1 MTMNNSQMATERA
14 SRTRDTHSLFQQHAA
29 YKKLLNFESR
39 LDKDLGETTAQL
51 VDHMKSHSLLSR
63 ENLPLMKPLEK
74 ALLASFDRMKAED
87 IAPNKNFFAMSL
99 KAFFQGLSEDELELM
114 CHNYVHN
121 WINEHLSKSTR
132 FYNKY
137 QVEQKLEFIR

>member
-1 MTMNNSQMATERA
+1 MTMVSATATERA
-14 SRTRDTHSLFQQHAA
+14 SRTRDAHSLYQQQAA

-39 LDKDLGETTAQL
+39 LDKDLGETTTQL
-51 VDHMKSHSLLSR
+51 VEHMKSHSLLSR
-63 ENLPLMKPLEK
+63 ENLPLMRPLEK
-74 ALLASFDRMKAED
+74 ALLASFDRTKAEE

-99 KAFFQGLSEDELELM
+99 KAFFLGLSEDELELM

-137 QVEQKLEFIR
+137 QVEQKLEYIR